1 MSLDWL
7 VGIMLLSLF
16 TLCCLP
22 LYKLILNSDI
32 SDTMFSRLVLDCS
45 EVNFIVEAM
54 GGLLGLLEGEKNF
67 GCAVLFG
74 V

>member
-1 MSLDWL
+1 MAIW
-7 VGIMLLSLF
+7 LLSLF

-32 SDTMFSRLVLDCS
+32 SDTIFSMLVLDCS
-45 EVNFIVEAM
+45 EVNLIVEAM

-67 GCAVLFG
+67 GFAVPFG